1 MNITKAIIPVAGWG
15 TRRLPITKTIEKC
28 MLPVGNRP
36 IVDYVVQDCLK
47 AGITDIV
54 FVVSEQSDQIRDY
67 YRSNIDLN
75 DYLKRNGKDE
85 LLDKVRPIKAN
96 LHFVVQP
103 SYGKYG
109 SAVPVALAAQYLEP
123 GESVIVVSGDDFVY
137 NIDGSSEISRLI
149 ENTPDGT
156 NGMLGVVVDK
166 DDTLIPRYGFMETN
180 ESGELVRIIEH
191 PDPEPEMFIK
201 NVSKYL
207 FNYSMI
213 QAICTYVAHDRE
225 SGEYGVFDPFD
236 GEIAKGEVVHVVP
249 TIGRY
254 LDGGNVKSWLVA
266 NEVVIGAEYGA

>member
-1 MNITKAIIPVAGWG
+1 MTITKAIIPVAGWG

-47 AGITDIV
+47 AGITDII
-54 FVVSEQSDQIRDY
+54 FVVSEQSDQIRHY

-75 DYLKRNGKDE
+75 DYLKRNDKAD
-85 LLDKVRPIKAN
+85 LLDKVSPIKAN

-109 SAVPVALAAQYLEP
+109 SAVPVSLAAQYLEP
-123 GESVIVVSGDDFVY
+123 SESVIVVSGDDFIY
-137 NIDGSSEISRLI
+137 NTDGSSEISRLI
-149 ENTPDGT
+149 ADTPDGA
-156 NGMLGVVVDK
+156 NGMLGVVVDQN
-166 DDTLIPRYGFMETN
+166 DTLIPRYGFMETN
-180 ESGELVRIIEH
+180 ERSDLVRIVEH
-191 PDPEPEMFIK
+191 PDPEPEIFIK

-207 FNYSMI
+207 FNYGMV
-213 QAICTYVAHDRE
+213 QAICANVAQDRE
-225 SGEYGVFDPFD
+225 SGEYGMFDAFE

-249 TIGRY
+249 TAGRY

-266 NEVVIGAEYGA
+266 NEVVIGTEYDG

>member
-47 AGITDIV
+47 AGITDII

-96 LHFVVQP
+96 LHFIVQP

-123 GESVIVVSGDDFVY
+123 GESVVVVSGDDFIY
-137 NIDGSSEISRLI
+137 NTDGSSEISRLI
-149 ENTPDGT
+149 TDTPDGA
-156 NGMLGVVVDK
+156 NGMLSVVVDQN
-166 DDTLIPRYGFMETN
+166 DTLIPRYGFMETN
-180 ESGELVRIIEH
+180 EHSNLVRIVEH
-191 PDPEPEMFIK
+191 PDPEPETFIK

-207 FNYSMI
+207 FNYGMV
-213 QAICTYVAHDRE
+213 QAICANVAQDRE
-225 SGEYGVFDPFD
+225 SGEYGMFDAFE

-254 LDGGNVKSWLVA
+254 LDGGNVQSWLVA
-266 NEVVIGAEYGA
+266 NKVVIGAEYGE